1 MRPDGILALA
11 LLVLTCACGTSG
23 SSNAVVPQNDADAFP
38 NAASPIVENAVE
50 APAAD
55 APAPGIPDDPGL
67 AGMSPSQRRAYER
80 GYRDCSAGRYV
91 PERYPEAYRIGCS
104 AAEDRKAGG
113 RPQG

>member
-1 MRPDGILALA
+1 MRAAEILLPA
-11 LLVLTCACGTSG
+11 LVLLTGACGSAG
-23 SSNAVVPQNDADAFP
+23 PSNAIAPQEQAQPAP
-38 NAASPIVENAVE
+38 NPTP
-50 APAAD
+50 PAAQPPTVD

-80 GYRDCSAGRYV
+80 GYRDCSAGRYD

-113 RPQG
+113 RPEG